1 MGNECEDDVRKLP
14 LALPAYFGVIYLSCL
29 ALVIE
34 QARPL
39 VGGTIAHSLAGITP
53 WYAAVVIFVVL
64 AYAGERTHVY
74 VSGATNMSLATPVDI
89 TLILLC
95 PPPYPLLIAL
105 LAMLI
110 SQAAHERPALYKLL
124 FNVCHAALTVGLSS
138 LLLSRVA
145 VPTTVL
151 QPHDILAAIPALV
164 LLLVTYYTLDV
175 GIMLVALALMEKRAP
190 WRLWWEED
198 RRNLAPEL
206 ATNAVGIL
214 AAVAWRFD
222 PLLLAL
228 FVLPVLALRLAFK
241 AITQA
246 EERAAALRR
255 RGEQLEAVLTAG
267 QSLRLQQSQA
277 TLLQPAAEAARA
289 LMDATA
295 VAAYLRDPDVPGLL
309 ERILLSPSDT
319 VEMGPAYLPMPTSD
333 QGIQRDADRLL
344 VPLEVGGAGV
354 AGLLLLMGVPD
365 ERGDDGRDALIILA
379 TQTAIALRN
388 ADLHERALAQASED
402 GLTGLPNH
410 RAFQTRLEEEV
421 ARARRGGWPLALM
434 MIDLDDFRTVNNTY
448 GHQAGDTTLVAIAL
462 ALRASVRGADVAAR
476 YGGDE
481 FAVILPETDMVEA
494 YEVAE
499 RTRAAIAARD
509 LTEFGVS
516 MRLGASV
523 GVAALPLHAMTR
535 EDLVHA
541 ADQAA
546 YAAKHQGKDRVGRPE
561 EAILPLDRDP
571 TALAAQLM
579 NANMATVE
587 ALAAAVDAKD
597 PYTRGHSQRVAGY
610 AAAIARVMDLSE
622 GDIARVRLSGQLHD
636 VGKIGVP
643 DAILTKPGALDDAEF
658 AILKQHPTIGERML
672 AAAPFLQEILPA
684 VRHHHE
690 RWDGRGYPDGLKEGM
705 IPRDA
710 AILAVAD
717 SFDAMTS
724 SRTYRPALSLPEAR
738 RRLREGSGT
747 QFDAAVVEAFE
758 RAYAEGILTPLS
770 SGGTTLLNR
779 DRIAQAS

>member
-1 MGNECEDDVRKLP
+1 MGNEYENNVRKLL
-14 LALPAYFGVIYLSCL
+14 LAAYFGVIYLCCL
-29 ALVIE
+29 ALIFE
-34 QARPL
+34 RARSL
-39 VGGTIAHSLAGITP
+39 LKGTAAHSLAGITP
-53 WYAAVVIFVVL
+53 WYAAVVVFVVL

-74 VSGATNMSLATPVDI
+74 VSGSTDMTLATPVDI
-89 TLILLC
+89 ALILLC

-105 LAMLI
+105 LASLI
-110 SQAAHERPALYKLL
+110 SQVAHERPPLYKLL
-124 FNVCHAALTVGLSS
+124 FNVCHTTLTVGLSS
-138 LLLSRVA
+138 LLLARVA
-145 VPTTVL
+145 VPATVL
-151 QPHDILAAIPALV
+151 QPHAILVAIPALV
-164 LLLVTYYTLDV
+164 LLLVTYYTLDA

-198 RRNLAPEL
+198 RRNLLPEL
-206 ATNAVGIL
+206 AANAVGIL
-214 AAVAWRFD
+214 AVVAWRFD
-222 PLLLAL
+222 PFLLAL

-246 EERAAALRR
+246 EERATALRR
-255 RGEQLEAVLTAG
+255 RGEQLEVVLAAG
-267 QSLRLQQSQA
+267 QSLQLQQSPA
-277 TLLQPAAEAARA
+277 SLLQPVAEAARA
-289 LMDATA
+289 LMGAAT
-295 VAAYLRDPDVPGLL
+295 VAAYLRDPDVPTLL
-309 ERILLSPSDT
+309 ERILLNPSDA
-319 VEMGPAYLPMPTSD
+319 VEMGPAYLPIPTTGR
-333 QGIQRDADRLL
+333 GIQREADRLF
-344 VPLEVGGAGV
+344 VPLESGRADV
-354 AGLLLLMGVPD
+354 AGLLLLMGAPE
-365 ERGDDGRDALIILA
+365 ERGDEGRGALAILA
-379 TQTAIALRN
+379 TQTAIALQN
-388 ADLHERALAQASED
+388 ANLHEHALAQASED

-421 ARARRGGWPLALM
+421 ARARRGGRPLALIM
-434 MIDLDDFRTVNNTY
+434 VDIDDFRVVNNTY
-448 GHQAGDTTLVAIAL
+448 GHQAGDTTLVAIAT
-462 ALRASVRGADVAAR
+462 ALRASVRDADVPAR

-481 FAVILPETDMVEA
+481 FAVILPETTMIEA
-494 YEVAE
+494 YDVAE
-499 RTRAAIAARD
+499 RTRAAVADLD
-509 LTEFGVS
+509 LTRLGIS

-546 YAAKHQGKDRVGRPE
+546 YAAKHGGKDRVGSPE
-561 EAILPLDRDP
+561 EAILSLDRDP
-571 TALAAQLM
+571 STLTAQLM

-610 AAAIARVMDLSE
+610 AEAIARALGLSP
-622 GDIARVRLSGQLHD
+622 GDVARVRLSGQLHD

-658 AILKQHPTIGERML
+658 AILKQHPAIGERML

-690 RWDGRGYPDGLKEGM
+690 RWDGRGYPDGLKDRM

-724 SRTYRPALSLPEAR
+724 SRTYRPALALPEAR

-747 QFDAAVVEAFE
+747 QFDATVVAAFE

-770 SGGTTLLNR
+770 SGGTALLNR

>member
-1 MGNECEDDVRKLP
+1 
-14 LALPAYFGVIYLSCL
+14 
-29 ALVIE
+29 
-34 QARPL
+34 
-39 VGGTIAHSLAGITP
+39 
-53 WYAAVVIFVVL
+53 
-64 AYAGERTHVY
+64 
-74 VSGATNMSLATPVDI
+74 
-89 TLILLC
+89 
-95 PPPYPLLIAL
+95 
-105 LAMLI
+105 
-110 SQAAHERPALYKLL
+110 
-124 FNVCHAALTVGLSS
+124 
-138 LLLSRVA
+138 

-164 LLLVTYYTLDV
+164 LLLVTYYALDT
-175 GIMLVALALMEKRAP
+175 GILLLAVALLEGQAP

-206 ATNAVGIL
+206 AANAVGIL
-214 AAVAWRFD
+214 AVVAWRFD

-228 FVLPVLALRLAFK
+228 FVLPVLALRVAFK

-255 RGEQLEAVLTAG
+255 RGEQLEAVLAAG

-277 TLLQPAAEAARA
+277 SLLQPAAEAARA

-295 VAAYLRDPDVPGLL
+295 VAAYLRDPDVPSLL
-309 ERILLSPSDT
+309 ERILLSPSDA
-319 VEMGPAYLPMPTSD
+319 VEMGPAYLPMPTSN

-344 VPLEVGGAGV
+344 VPLELGGTDV

-365 ERGDDGRDALIILA
+365 ERGDDGHDTLIILA

-421 ARARRGGWPLALM
+421 ARARHGGRPLALM
-434 MIDLDDFRTVNNTY
+434 MVDLDDFRTVNNTY
-448 GHQAGDTTLVAIAL
+448 GHQAGDTTLVAIAT
-462 ALRASVRGADVAAR
+462 ALRAGVRGADVAAR

-481 FAVILPETDMVEA
+481 FAVLLPETGMDEA

-499 RTRAAIAARD
+499 RVRAAIAALD
-509 LTEFGVS
+509 LTELGVS
-516 MRLGASV
+516 IRLGASV

-546 YAAKHQGKDRVGRPE
+546 YAAKHQGKGRVGRPE

-571 TALAAQLM
+571 GALAAQLM

-610 AAAIARVMDLSE
+610 AEAIARALGLPPE
-622 GDIARVRLSGQLHD
+622 DIARVRLSGQLHD

-690 RWDGRGYPDGLKEGM
+690 RWDGRGYPDGLKDRM

-724 SRTYRPALSLPEAR
+724 SRTYRPALALPEAR

-747 QFDAAVVEAFE
+747 QFDAAVVAAFE